1 VRRFLGK
8 FLLCPTHPQKPP
20 IPATL
25 HANLRINKILYNP
38 RRYEE
43 AEPEVE
49 VFGQA
54 LVYRFIETY
63 LLAMPCV
70 MLTAWLENRLVPN

>member
-1 VRRFLGK
+1 MRRFLGK

-25 HANLRINKILYNP
+25 HATLRINKILYNP

-54 LVYRFIETY
+54 LNSRQPVFAGKLDDPLSFGEKARTGG
-63 LLAMPCV
+63 
-70 MLTAWLENRLVPN
+70 R